1 MAKKIFHPDVM
12 TKNRHSGSPW
22 QRPGTFEFD
31 AQLGERLLHT
41 LALPLPHEAVV
52 DVHGDHLLLVQG
64 LVEEGRAHRGVHAA
78 AQQHLRE
85 TQPKRSHNDG
95 HTAPPY

>member
-1 MAKKIFHPDVM
+1 MKKNKH
-12 TKNRHSGSPW
+12 TGSPW
-22 QRPGTFEFD
+22 QRPGTFKFD

-64 LVEEGRAHRGVHAA
+64 LVEEGRAHCRVHAA

-85 TQPKRSHNDG
+85 TQWKRSHDDG
-95 HTAPPY
+95 HTAPILTHAVS